1 MVFQLVLALELL
13 TAYLAVKFANKIFL
27 FIVFFILSCAYI
39 LLLLLEILFN
49 LSEPFFL

>member
-1 MVFQLVLALELL
+1 MVFQLVFALELL
-13 TAYLAVKFANKIFL
+13 AADLAVKFANKIFL
-27 FIVFFILSCAYI
+27 FFAFLILSCAYI